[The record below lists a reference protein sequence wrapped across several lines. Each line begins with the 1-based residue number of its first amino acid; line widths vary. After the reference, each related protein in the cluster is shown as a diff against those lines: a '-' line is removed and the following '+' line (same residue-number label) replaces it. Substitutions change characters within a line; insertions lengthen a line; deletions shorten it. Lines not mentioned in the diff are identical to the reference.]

1 MPMYTSP
8 IFITDHEE
16 LHLITYVQLLMIL
29 TVKVMAYTVLAY
41 SYQVR
46 LYDAFQFKAHAYYQY
61 RLQPPYKDCRICL
74 INHMRF
80 ISHHITLLVD
90 RLGVVL
96 RGQTAIFT
104 QGRYHFQY
112 KHLVKQPIW
121 DNFVKYTLFMMSIKR

>member
-1 MPMYTSP
+1 MYN
-8 IFITDHEE
+8 F
-16 LHLITYVQLLMIL
+16 LMIL

-46 LYDAFQFKAHAYYQY
+46 LYDAFQFTANAYYQY
-61 RLQPPYKDCRICL
+61 RLQLPYKDCRICL

-104 QGRYHFQY
+104 QGHYHFQY
-112 KHLVKQPIW
+112 KRPAHKGSDTLPLALVVFTPHLTVE
-121 DNFVKYTLFMMSIKR
+121 RC